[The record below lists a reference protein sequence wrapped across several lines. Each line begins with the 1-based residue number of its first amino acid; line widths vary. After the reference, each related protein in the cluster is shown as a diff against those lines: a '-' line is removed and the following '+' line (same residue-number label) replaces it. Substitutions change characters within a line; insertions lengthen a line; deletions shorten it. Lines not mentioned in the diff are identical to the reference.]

1 MKDFN
6 IGDLSKLTDTIKQA
20 EEEVSKRKS
29 LLSHSD
35 KLKLENLLSSIDMD
49 DKDSLEK
56 AIVDIKNKIKEE
68 EEENLKD
75 KQDAK

>member
-56 AIVDIKNKIKEE
+56 AIVDMKNKIKEE